1 MFCKYNFS
9 IENNNLYG
17 IIKTEIKAVN
27 YVVNNLV
34 SVIIPMYNV
43 QNFAAECIESIIK
56 QTYTNIEVILVNDGS
71 TDSTLEICKAYAEKD
86 SRVRVIDKENG
97 GPTSCRVAGKNEAN
111 GEYIFFS
118 DSDDILKPELI
129 EKLLKACLENNAEV
143 SACGY
148 EKFGGE
154 NAEFRIKSDK
164 AVIEKND
171 FESAIILPSISPDA
185 ADKTQ
190 IALFY
195 WNHLYKAECLTD
207 DCFISDK
214 ICTREDVYTNLKI
227 LNNINRIA
235 VVDEVLYRYRMN
247 MNSITVAYR
256 EGKLEKDLYF
266 INFIKSF
273 LQKHGIECQDRLNK
287 MIYGAAYGCIDNFCK
302 KGSYEVFKNGIKKMK
317 AESEIND
324 AIKASL
330 NGSISKAQKIA
341 GELYTKN
348 AVLALYNFRKLILK
362 SKGIG

>member
-1 MFCKYNFS
+1 M
-9 IENNNLYG
+9 
-17 IIKTEIKAVN
+17 
-27 YVVNNLV
+27 VNNLV

-43 QNFAAECIESIIK
+43 QNFAAECVESVLA
-56 QTYTNIEVILVNDGS
+56 QTYKNIEVVLVNDGS
-71 TDSTLEICKAYAEKD
+71 TDSTLEICQTFAERD

-97 GPTSCRVAGKNEAN
+97 GPTSCRVAGKREAD

-129 EKLLKACLENNAEV
+129 EKLLKACIENNAEAA
-143 SACGY
+143 ACGY

-154 NAEFRIKSDK
+154 NAEFRIKSNK
-164 AVIEKND
+164 TVIEKND
-171 FESAIILPSISPDA
+171 FESAIILPAVCPEA
-185 ADKTQ
+185 ADEIR
-190 IALFY
+190 IAPFY

-214 ICTREDVYTNLKI
+214 LCTREDVYTNLKI

-247 MNSITVAYR
+247 MNSITVAFR

-266 INFIKSF
+266 ISFIKSF
-273 LQKHGIECQDRLNK
+273 LQQQGIECQDRVNK

-317 AESEIND
+317 TEQEIND
-324 AIKASL
+324 AIKVSL
-330 NGSISKAQKIA
+330 NGNVSKAQKIA

-362 SKGIG
+362 LKGIG